1 MLMKQLVSND
11 VTKIRLLAERQL
23 YFALVNLQKF
33 YDQAKGFEN
42 FYLGC
47 NFHGI
52 FCADSFWNAVFIMF
66 LRKLFSK

>member
-1 MLMKQLVSND
+1 MKQLVSND

-52 FCADSFWNAVFIMF
+52 FCADSF
-66 LRKLFSK
+66 